1 MLFTGVNRGKPVSS
15 IGFYSRSRRMGNRGS
30 GNANRTEAGITHR
43 ENLRRDYSQERLML
57 LLPLMSLLLFQ
68 LQGGDAVLSARIQHL
83 LHVVLTTDDEKQE
96 AAAEA

>member
-43 ENLRRDYSQERLML
+43 ENLKRAEESTEGRSR
-57 LLPLMSLLLFQ
+57 
-68 LQGGDAVLSARIQHL
+68 
-83 LHVVLTTDDEKQE
+83 TTDKLWTNVLLKKVPELAPIFGQAKLTPD
-96 AAAEA
+96 